1 LTQTGIAASIS
12 NAYFKQANGKAAVAS
27 MIAFLARFVGLWMIA
42 GALVA
47 LVVDATKTIAAS
59 RLTIT
64 PLGLTWYSI
73 SPSSLMRAQEFVQRT
88 VETYIGHWLWDPVI
102 QWILTAP
109 TWVVLG
115 LFGGW
120 LVYLGR
126 RRQVRS
132 AYA

>member
-1 LTQTGIAASIS
+1 
-12 NAYFKQANGKAAVAS
+12 

-73 SPSSLMRAQEFVQRT
+73 SPSSLMRAQEFVQRQ
-88 VETYIGHWLWDPVI
+88 VEAYIGHWLWDPVI
-102 QWILTAP
+102 QWILMAP

-126 RRQVRS
+126 RRHLSS